1 MNTMQR
7 LDQMKI
13 GDLISIRQTYRSN
26 MLNNYIGIIVDSIED
41 ENGYFNFNI
50 ILDNNT
56 KPEWYSDYEIEV
68 INEDS

>member
-1 MNTMQR
+1 MNTVQR

>member
-1 MNTMQR
+1 
-7 LDQMKI
+7 MKI

>member
-1 MNTMQR
+1 
-7 LDQMKI
+7 MKI

-26 MLNNYIGIIVDSIED
+26 ILNSYIGIIVDSIED